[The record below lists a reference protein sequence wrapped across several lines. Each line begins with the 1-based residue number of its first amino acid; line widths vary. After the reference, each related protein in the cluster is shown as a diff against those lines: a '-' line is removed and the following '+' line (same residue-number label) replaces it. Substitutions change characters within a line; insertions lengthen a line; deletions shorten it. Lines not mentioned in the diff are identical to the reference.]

1 MQSVLHGVSPTRGR
15 CAHKSGPCGAQRA
28 NADVESEAEL
38 FEGEDLAYS
47 RGFGSVTAS
56 GILLSIDL
64 STYLSIYISPHLSV
78 YIYTHIH
85 TYVYACMHAYR
96 HTYIRT
102 YIHTYIVLEVIK
114 TALVA
119 GIAESSGEGCL

>member
-78 YIYTHIH
+78 YMH
-85 TYVYACMHAYR
+85 ACMHTGIR
-96 HTYIRT
+96 TYVHT
-102 YIHTYIVLEVIK
+102 YIHTVLEVIK